1 LQLNDDF
8 SIIELNRMCLRR
20 RVLGLWLLLSLLSV
34 VLPGPG
40 FPATRQ
46 LEEPRYGGTLRIRPF
61 LDKVFRPNFDPAGDA
76 HLFLL
81 EQVYDGLVRLD
92 KNLNVMPVLA
102 EYWLIS
108 EDGKRFTFYL
118 RKGVKFHHGKELDAE
133 DVKFSLERLIRS
145 ETQSPYAHHFISNV
159 LGAKEFWEGKAKDVV
174 GFKVRDRYTFE
185 IEWLHP
191 YVSAL
196 SLLSADFSKILP
208 RDLVLS
214 QGRNFFLKPSGTGPF
229 KFVYWL
235 RSPRLEIVGARLERN
250 DEYFGRKPYLEAL
263 EFSPYYT
270 LDHFIDKEADIVPYI
285 SERLANADC
294 QVLENESFS
303 TAFLAM
309 SCHTPPLTESV
320 VRRAVAMAIDKKEI
334 AKAAFRLDTAPQVT
348 NNYIPA
354 KLPGFFP
361 ADDSL
366 GFNADE
372 AKKILRQNGYF
383 EEGSFPPF
391 IFFCKEPRSEED
403 EKIFRSLRDMLSGL
417 GIKIRLKSY
426 RSREEVR
433 TSTEPYFILINWR
446 MEFPDPE
453 NVVVPLF
460 LSNGSVNQS
469 LIRYSNSRL
478 DELAKKAEV
487 ERSWTQRISLFHQIE
502 AILDE
507 DVPAVPLFSRQRRLA
522 VQSYVRGV
530 RLPAPGSFDLDAR
543 DIWLD
548 K

>member
-1 LQLNDDF
+1 
-8 SIIELNRMCLRR
+8 MRR
-20 RVLGLWLLLSLLSV
+20 RLLEDLLLLLLLFLALSR
-34 VLPGPG
+34 PD
-40 FPATRQ
+40 FAATRQ
-46 LEEPRYGGTLRIRPF
+46 TEKPRSGGTLRVRPF
-61 LDKVFRPNFDPAGDA
+61 YDRVFRPNFDPAGDA

-108 EDGKRFTFYL
+108 EDGKKIIFYL
-118 RKGVKFHHGKELDAE
+118 RKGIRFHHGKELDAE
-133 DVKFSLERLIRS
+133 DVKFTLERLIQK
-145 ETQSPYAHHFISNV
+145 ETKSPHAHHLTSNV
-159 LGAKEFWEGKAKDVV
+159 LGAEEFWEGKAKDVA
-174 GFKVRDRYTFE
+174 GFRIRDKYTFE

-196 SLLSADFSKILP
+196 NLLSMGFSKILP

-214 QGRNFFLKPSGTGPF
+214 EGRSFFQKPSGTGPF

-270 LDHFIDKEADIVPYI
+270 LEHFIDKEIDIMPYI

-294 QVLENESFS
+294 QVLENESLS

-309 SCHTPPLTESV
+309 SCHTPPLTELV
-320 VRRAVAMAIDKKEI
+320 VRRAVSMAIDKKEI

-366 GFNADE
+366 GFNPDE

-391 IFFCKEPRSEED
+391 LFFVEDPRNEED

-417 GIKIRLKSY
+417 GIRIRMKAY

-433 TSTEPYFILINWR
+433 TSTDPYFVLINWR

-453 NVVVPLF
+453 NVVGSLF
-460 LSNGSVNQS
+460 ISSGSVNQS
-469 LIRYSNSRL
+469 LIRYVNPRL

-487 ERSWTQRISLFHQIE
+487 ERSWTHRISLFHQIE
-502 AILDE
+502 TILNE
-507 DVPAVPLFSRQRRLA
+507 DIPAVPLFSRQQRLA
-522 VQSYVRGV
+522 VQPHVRGV
-530 RLPAPGSFDLDAR
+530 RLPPPGSFDLDAR
-543 DIWLD
+543 EIWLD
-548 K
+548 R

>member
-1 LQLNDDF
+1 MADDF
-8 SIIELNRMCLRR
+8 SIIELGRMLKRR
-20 RVLGLWLLLSLLSV
+20 RVLGLWLFLSLHCV
-34 VLPGPG
+34 VLTRPD
-40 FPATRQ
+40 FPAARRI
-46 LEEPRYGGTLRIRPF
+46 EEPRYGGILRIRPF
-61 LDKVFRPNFDPAGDA
+61 LDKAFRPNFDPAGDA

-81 EQVYDGLVRLD
+81 EQVYDGLVKLD

-108 EDGKRFTFYL
+108 EDGKKFTFFL
-118 RKGVKFHHGKELDAE
+118 RKGVRFHHGKELDAE
-133 DVKFSLERLIRS
+133 DVKFSLERLIRR
-145 ETQSPYAHHFISNV
+145 ETNSPYARHFISNV
-159 LGAKEFWEGKAKDVV
+159 QGAREFWEGKARDVA
-174 GFKVRDRYTFE
+174 GFKVRDKYTFV

-196 SLLSADFSKILP
+196 NLLSADFSKILP

-214 QGRNFFLKPSGTGPF
+214 QGRGFFQKPSGTGPF

-235 RSPRLEIVGARLERN
+235 RSPRLDIVGARLERN
-250 DEYFGRKPYLEAL
+250 DEYFGRKPYLEAI

-270 LDHFIDKEADIVPYI
+270 LDHFIDKDVDIMPYI
-285 SERLANADC
+285 SERLADADC

-309 SCHTPPLTESV
+309 SCHTPPLTEPI
-320 VRRAVAMAIDKKEI
+320 VRQAVAMAIDKKEI

-361 ADDSL
+361 ADDL
-366 GFNADE
+366 AVFNPDK

-391 IFFCKEPRSEED
+391 LFFCEEPRSEEN

-417 GIKIRLKSY
+417 GIRIRMKTY
-426 RSREEVR
+426 RSLNEVR
-433 TSTEPYFILINWR
+433 TSTDPYFVLINWR

-460 LSNGSVNQS
+460 LSSGSVNQS
-469 LIRYSNSRL
+469 LIRYSDPRL
-478 DELAKKAEV
+478 DELAGKAEV
-487 ERSWTQRISLFHQIE
+487 ERSWTQRISLFHRIE
-502 AILDE
+502 AILNE

-530 RLPAPGSFDLDAR
+530 RLPPPGSFDLDAR

-548 K
+548 R